1 MKIKELIAEL
11 SKLPP
16 EYNIEYHEG
25 KAYDTFDEFCFED
38 HSSKKETIIMMG
50 K

>member
-16 EYNIEYHEG
+16 DYELEYHE
-25 KAYDTFDEFCFED
+25 DTKYKVFDEFYFED

>member
-16 EYNIEYHEG
+16 DYELEYHEETNYKVFG
-25 KAYDTFDEFCFED
+25 EFCFED
-38 HSSKKETIIMMG
+38 HSSKKEVTIMMG